1 MQAKPKPNA
10 LYLAL
15 AKYRELLLAAIIVL
29 LILFVGMRN
38 SAFLSPSNLI
48 DIINDTAILAI
59 LAAGMMCVL
68 LIGSIDI
75 SVAANLALSGM
86 AVGLVMRNN
95 LVIIEATADTAKVAL
110 STPLFLL
117 VMLGIGVGLIV
128 GMINGLLISKGRILP
143 IIATL
148 GMQYIARAICFLISG
163 GDWVR
168 KHQMSSAMDRLTH
181 TNILGVNSLIWI
193 VVLVYVLLYLW
204 ITYTRAGRALYAVGS
219 NEEAAIVRGIAVDR
233 AKITAHG
240 ILGALAGLAGVL
252 WISRYGSAAH
262 DTASGFELSVIA
274 SCVLGGVAVSGGSGR
289 LPGVLLGAL
298 LIGVINNALPMLKVS
313 SFWKMTIQGLMI
325 LTAILSN
332 VALRR
337 MTDRQN
343 LLRREI

>member
-1 MQAKPKPNA
+1 MQGGPTKSTF
-10 LYLAL
+10 YLAL
-15 AKYRELLLAAIIVL
+15 AKYRELLLAAII
-29 LILFVGMRN
+29 ILFVIFVGIRN
-38 SAFLSPSNLI
+38 PVFLSPSNLM
-48 DIINDTAILAI
+48 DVANDTAILAI

-75 SVAANLALSGM
+75 SVGANLALSGM

-95 LVIIEATADTAKVAL
+95 LVIIEATADVPKTAL

-117 VMLGIGVGLIV
+117 LLLGIGVGLIV
-128 GMINGLLISKGRILP
+128 GILNGLLISRGRVLP

-168 KHQMSSAMDRLTH
+168 KHQMSTAMDRLTH
-181 TNILGVNSLIWI
+181 TSIFGINSLIWI
-193 VVLVYVLLYLW
+193 VVIVYVLLYLW
-204 ITYTRAGRALYAVGS
+204 ITYMRAGRALYAVGS
-219 NEEAAIVRGIAVDR
+219 NEEAAVVRGIAVNR
-233 AKITAHG
+233 AKITAHA

-274 SCVLGGVAVSGGSGR
+274 SCVLGGVSVSGGFGR

-325 LTAILSN
+325 LIAILSN

-337 MTDRQN
+337 MTDKQN